1 MKANKNSK
9 KLENLYV
16 KQLKKT
22 LLCSASMKKAF
33 IKEIKDQIAELKDQI
48 QDLSMED
55 LQREIGKPDEIARGF
70 ESRDNIEDLKKRA
83 KKYSKAKTISLVFL
97 VLTIFAIAIL
107 IIIIVKSNKEYHSK
121 TTISTTIEEI

>member
-1 MKANKNSK
+1 MKSNKNSK
-9 KLENLYV
+9 KLESLYV
-16 KQLKKT
+16 KQLKKA

-33 IKEIKDQIAELKDQI
+33 IIEIKDQIAELKDQI

-97 VLTIFAIAIL
+97 VLTIFAIAIS
-107 IIIIVKSNKEYHSK
+107 IIIVKSNKEYHSK
-121 TTISTTIEEI
+121 TTISTTIKEI

>member
-107 IIIIVKSNKEYHSK
+107 IIILKSNKEYHSK

>member
-107 IIIIVKSNKEYHSK
+107 IIIVKSNKEYHSK

>member
-1 MKANKNSK
+1 MKSNKNSK
-9 KLENLYV
+9 KLESLYV
-16 KQLKKT
+16 KQLKKA
-22 LLCSASMKKAF
+22 LLCSASMEKAF

-107 IIIIVKSNKEYHSK
+107 IIIVKSNKEYHSK

>member
-1 MKANKNSK
+1 MKSNKNSK
-9 KLENLYV
+9 KLESLYV
-16 KQLKKT
+16 KQLKKA

-55 LQREIGKPDEIARGF
+55 LQRKIGKPDEIARGF

-97 VLTIFAIAIL
+97 VLTIFAIAIS
-107 IIIIVKSNKEYHSK
+107 IIIVKSNKEYHSK
-121 TTISTTIEEI
+121 TTISTTIKEI